1 MQNVDQIQN
10 EAPILKKTIDLY
22 EEFYEYLKTFPKKDQ
37 YVLGKRCEEH
47 IIDFME
53 LIVSAV
59 SLYKQEKKAKLSE
72 ANIKFDLLK
81 VLLRMAR
88 EFKMLD
94 NKKYLSLEE
103 KIQEIGRML
112 GGSLLRAGS
121 AAISA
126 LFYFSVL
133 LHCIVFWLPPVITCY
148 GKVPYCLASSP
159 RGAFGELVNRGAL
172 QATLASSVP

>member
-1 MQNVDQIQN
+1 MQNLDQIQS

-22 EEFYEYLKTFPKKDQ
+22 KEFYQYLKTFPKKDQ

-47 IIDFME
+47 MISFME
-53 LIVSAV
+53 LLLSAV
-59 SLYKQEKKAKLSE
+59 SLYKQEKKAKLLE
-72 ANIKFDLLK
+72 ANNKFDLLK

-112 GGSLLRAGS
+112 GGWIRSL
-121 AAISA
+121 
-126 LFYFSVL
+126 
-133 LHCIVFWLPPVITCY
+133 
-148 GKVPYCLASSP
+148 
-159 RGAFGELVNRGAL
+159 
-172 QATLASSVP
+172 Q

>member
-1 MQNVDQIQN
+1 MQNVDQIQS
-10 EAPILKKTIDLY
+10 EAPILKETIDLY
-22 EEFYEYLKTFPKKDQ
+22 KEFYEYLKTFPKKDQ

-53 LIVSAV
+53 LIIYAV

-94 NKKYLSLEE
+94 NKRYLSMEE
-103 KIQEIGRML
+103 KIQKIGRML
-112 GGSLLRAGS
+112 GGWIRSL
-121 AAISA
+121 
-126 LFYFSVL
+126 
-133 LHCIVFWLPPVITCY
+133 
-148 GKVPYCLASSP
+148 
-159 RGAFGELVNRGAL
+159 N
-172 QATLASSVP
+172 